1 MALTSAS
8 TFSGSVVMTPSG
20 GEGLRPVVPETV
32 QVLLF
37 ADDASLI
44 SSQPNKLVAGKELR
58 RAVTALAESSTSN
71 KVAY

>member
-1 MALTSAS
+1 MLYIN
-8 TFSGSVVMTPSG
+8 
-20 GEGLRPVVPETV
+20 GLRPVVPETV
-32 QVLLF
+32 QVKLF

-44 SSQPNKLVAGKELR
+44 SSQLNKLVAGKELR